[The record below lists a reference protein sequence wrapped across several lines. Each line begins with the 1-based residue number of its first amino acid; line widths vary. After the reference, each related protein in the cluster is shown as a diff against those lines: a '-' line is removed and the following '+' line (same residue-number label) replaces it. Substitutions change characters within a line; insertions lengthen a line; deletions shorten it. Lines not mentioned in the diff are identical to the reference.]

1 MKNDKTVK
9 LLKSEASDENLIYLC
24 TVIEYIVRI
33 RFENRENIVKAL
45 GKENLENLYK
55 GIEVW
60 SCHTYQA
67 TVSIFAE
74 RGNIPYGTYDFIQ
87 RSRTNIVNPR
97 VVGKKYALMIENLVE
112 DEGINIID
120 AIYKVYSD
128 EIIEK
133 LIEGR
138 LIPDRLEDDNL
149 DICIK

>member
-74 RGNIPYGTYDFIQ
+74 RGNIPYGTYED
-87 RSRTNIVNPR
+87 RKS
-97 VVGKKYALMIENLVE
+97 VV
-112 DEGINIID
+112 
-120 AIYKVYSD
+120 
-128 EIIEK
+128 
-133 LIEGR
+133 
-138 LIPDRLEDDNL
+138 
-149 DICIK
+149 

>member
-67 TVSIFAE
+67 IVSIFAE

-97 VVGKKYALMIENLVE
+97 VVGKNML
-112 DEGINIID
+112 
-120 AIYKVYSD
+120 
-128 EIIEK
+128 
-133 LIEGR
+133 
-138 LIPDRLEDDNL
+138 
-149 DICIK
+149 

>member
-1 MKNDKTVK
+1 
-9 LLKSEASDENLIYLC
+9 
-24 TVIEYIVRI
+24 
-33 RFENRENIVKAL
+33 
-45 GKENLENLYK
+45 
-55 GIEVW
+55 
-60 SCHTYQA
+60 
-67 TVSIFAE
+67 
-74 RGNIPYGTYDFIQ
+74 
-87 RSRTNIVNPR
+87 
-97 VVGKKYALMIENLVE
+97 MIENLVE